1 MTFDMNDVAPLQSGD
16 LIPDGAF
23 AKVTMSIR
31 KGGTD
36 GASEVD
42 RGLLGRAIDRVLE
55 YSQTGRRPPAGDE
68 TQD

>member
-1 MTFDMNDVAPLQSGD
+1 MNEMTFDMNDVAPQQSGD
-16 LIPDGAF
+16 LIPDGTF

-42 RGLLGRAIDRVLE
+42 RGLLKPRT
-55 YSQTGRRPPAGDE
+55 SPAA
-68 TQD
+68 TC